1 MHRHVN
7 LVASLGF
14 IALGA
19 ISPNS
24 LQQRPNEYFHLCS
37 TDVCIGNASFPEK
50 GDTACPIK
58 SNSKFSK
65 KVESSANLIRQ
76 AMRRAAV
83 MISEADNLSE
93 SNLAFS
99 ELLAQEKIL
108 LVENNSLA
116 SKTISIAEN
125 FYAIIQDAWFKGY
138 KHGSLEIAINPS
150 IRQFNKSA
158 GFIVVPEI
166 KASSVVYGVEHVSK
180 QEYLSAIEGMKSF
193 VAGLLKEGSVN
204 EQEIINFFRYKSFLS
219 NQKNPWTTRK
229 MSDPNLKE
237 WALANPNLDARV
249 AEKTRDKSGDNDI
262 NMPALSKFYPLL
274 TGLPALN
281 PLEKCF

>member
-7 LVASLGF
+7 LLASLGF

-19 ISPNS
+19 IPPNS
-24 LQQRPNEYFHLCS
+24 LQQRPSRDFHLCS
-37 TDVCIGNASFPEK
+37 TGVCISNASIPEK
-50 GDTACPIK
+50 GDAACPIK
-58 SNSKFSK
+58 SNSDFSK
-65 KVESSANLIRQ
+65 GVESSANLIRQ

-180 QEYLSAIEGMKSF
+180 QEYLSAIEGMKLF

-237 WALANPNLDARV
+237 WALANPSLDARV
-249 AEKTRDKSGDNDI
+249 AEKTRDKPGNNDI

-274 TGLPALN
+274 TGLPELN